1 MRGKR
6 RGPGRWSASAIAKA
20 EWLATCAHRSGTRL
34 AVGRCDA
41 RQGLCLLAW
50 AVQQAGQMGTFSGK
64 LNLES
69 VTVLI
74 AGLCG
79 SGSAWASG

>member
-6 RGPGRWSASAIAKA
+6 HGLGRWRWSASANAKA
-20 EWLATCAHRSGTRL
+20 GWLAACVYRSGTRL

-41 RQGLCLLAW
+41 GQGLYPLPRT
-50 AVQQAGQMGTFSGK
+50 VQQAGQMGTFSGG

-69 VTVLI
+69 VAILI

-79 SGSAWASG
+79 SD